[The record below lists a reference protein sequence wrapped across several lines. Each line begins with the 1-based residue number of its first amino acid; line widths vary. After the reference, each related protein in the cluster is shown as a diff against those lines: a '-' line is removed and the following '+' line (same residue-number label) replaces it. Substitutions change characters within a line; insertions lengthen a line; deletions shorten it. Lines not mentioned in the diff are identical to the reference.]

1 MAGRANVLSDCA
13 AVACCSLGAPFKSLE
28 RFAKATGFGLFVHY
42 LDVAELR
49 ARPAPIIYFLLHF
62 ATPDAEKAETLARLR
77 QYPSPKVRL
86 APVILIAQD
95 CDATTFLSYVQMGF
109 DDILCLPEQSQLLVD
124 RLTRQ
129 LNQDIVYI
137 ETADYFGPDRRRM
150 EVPGAQ
156 HAARRSTAHMHSRLI
171 VHRSLADGPVIL
183 ERQDH
188 WDNIVH

>member
-1 MAGRANVLSDCA
+1 MTGRANVLSDCA

-28 RFAKATGFGLFVHY
+28 RFARATGFGRFMHY

-49 ARPAPIIYFLLHF
+49 AQPAPIIFFLLHF
-62 ATPDAEKAETLARLR
+62 ATPDADKAETLVGLR
-77 QYPSPKVRL
+77 QYPSSKVRL
-86 APVILIAQD
+86 APVVLITQD
-95 CDATTFLSYVQMGF
+95 CDATTFLNYVQMGF
-109 DDILCLPEQSQLLVD
+109 DDIVCLPESPQLLID

-129 LNQDIVYI
+129 INHDIVYI

-150 EVPGAQ
+150 EVPGAD
-156 HAARRSTAHMHSRLI
+156 HAARLSTAHMHTRYI
-171 VHRSLADGPVIL
+171 IHRSMAHGPVIL

>member
-1 MAGRANVLSDCA
+1 MTGRTRVLSDCA

-28 RFAKATGFGLFVHY
+28 RFAKATGFGLFMHY

-62 ATPDAEKAETLARLR
+62 AMPDAEKAETLARLR

-86 APVILIAQD
+86 APVILITQD
-95 CDATTFLSYVQMGF
+95 CDATTFLNYVQMGF
-109 DDILCLPEQSQLLVD
+109 DDILCLPEHSQLLVD

-129 LNQDIVYI
+129 LNHDIVYI

-156 HAARRSTAHMHSRLI
+156 HAARLSTAHLHTRLI
-171 VHRSLADGPVIL
+171 IHRSMADGPVIL

>member
-1 MAGRANVLSDCA
+1 MTGRSSVLSDCA
-13 AVACCSLGAPFKSLE
+13 AVACCSIGAPLKSLE
-28 RFAKATGFGLFVHY
+28 HFARATGFGRFMHY

-62 ATPDAEKAETLARLR
+62 ATADAEKAETLARLR

-86 APVILIAQD
+86 APVVLITQD
-95 CDATTFLSYVQMGF
+95 CDAGTFLNYVQMGF
-109 DDILCLPEQSQLLVD
+109 DDILCLPERSQLLVD

-129 LNQDIVYI
+129 LNHEIVYI
-137 ETADYFGPDRRRM
+137 ETSDYFGPDRRRM

-156 HAARRSTAHMHSRLI
+156 HAARRSTAHMHTRLTI
-171 VHRSLADGPVIL
+171 YRSLADGPVIL